1 MIKVAKR
8 KFHYQRES
16 KRNTKKDVVSIP
28 IKRGIMKV
36 PKGNLLFKALEV
48 ELYLW
53 QVARD
58 EEEALRIAELLV
70 VESKPL

>member
-1 MIKVAKR
+1 MKMKR
-8 KFHYQRES
+8 KYPYQRGS
-16 KRNTKKDVVSIP
+16 KRNTNKDVVLIP
-28 IKRGIMKV
+28 IKGRIMKV
-36 PKGNLLFKALEV
+36 PEGNLLLKTLEV
-48 ELYLW
+48 EMYLW

>member
-1 MIKVAKR
+1 
-8 KFHYQRES
+8 
-16 KRNTKKDVVSIP
+16 
-28 IKRGIMKV
+28 MKV

>member
-1 MIKVAKR
+1 MR
-8 KFHYQRES
+8 KKFAYQRGS
-16 KRNTKKDVVSIP
+16 KRNTNKDVVLIP
-28 IKRGIMKV
+28 IKEQNMKV
-36 PKGNLLFKALEV
+36 PKENLLFKALEV
-48 ELYLW
+48 EMYLW